1 MKIVA
6 KSDIGKIRKSNQDS
20 YAAGEFPSGV
30 AWAVICDGM
39 GGVNGGNIASSMA
52 VQIISEEITSMY
64 DRDLSDAAFKSIL
77 ENAIKKANEEIYN
90 YSLKKSELAGLGTT
104 AVVCIVKK
112 DKILIAHVGDS
123 RAYFIENGEV
133 NQITKDHSMVQEMIE
148 TGEITATEAKT
159 FPGKNIIT
167 RAVGVSMSVDI
178 DFSIFNFDDN
188 KILLLCTDGLSN
200 YVDISEIKNITENN
214 TFYEYA
220 DKLVETANKN
230 GGGDNITVIIIAL

>member
-1 MKIVA
+1 
-6 KSDIGKIRKSNQDS
+6 
-20 YAAGEFPSGV
+20 
-30 AWAVICDGM
+30 M

-90 YSLKKSELAGLGTT
+90 YSLKKSELAGMGTT

-148 TGEITATEAKT
+148 TGEITANEAKT

>member
-1 MKIVA
+1 
-6 KSDIGKIRKSNQDS
+6 
-20 YAAGEFPSGV
+20 
-30 AWAVICDGM
+30 
-39 GGVNGGNIASSMA
+39 
-52 VQIISEEITSMY
+52 
-64 DRDLSDAAFKSIL
+64 
-77 ENAIKKANEEIYN
+77 
-90 YSLKKSELAGLGTT
+90 
-104 AVVCIVKK
+104 
-112 DKILIAHVGDS
+112 
-123 RAYFIENGEV
+123 
-133 NQITKDHSMVQEMIE
+133 MVQEMIE
-148 TGEITATEAKT
+148 TGEITANEAKT